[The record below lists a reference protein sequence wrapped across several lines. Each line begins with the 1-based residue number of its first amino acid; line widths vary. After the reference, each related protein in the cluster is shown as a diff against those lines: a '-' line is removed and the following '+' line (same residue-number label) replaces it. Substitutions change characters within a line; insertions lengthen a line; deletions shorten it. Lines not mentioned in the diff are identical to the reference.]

1 VTNFVMLELGQPL
14 HGFDNARVE
23 GTIRPRL
30 ALPGETLVLLDGK
43 SITLNPDTMVVSDD
57 SGAIGLAGIMG
68 GLDTAVTDET
78 TDVFFEAAFWPPAT
92 MAGRAR
98 AYGLQTD
105 ASQRFERGVD
115 PSGQARAVERASELL
130 LQIAGGQAGPLTVA
144 MSEAH
149 MPEQRDIRLRS
160 TRLADLL
167 GVEIGRETVRRILS
181 RLEFETVDTADGWRV
196 RVPRHRFDV
205 EREADLIEEVAR
217 IHGYD
222 RIPEATGAASMPLA
236 PVTESRVA
244 AEAAAALLAARDFR
258 EVITY
263 SFVDADDDA
272 LVSGKTSR
280 LVLSNPIASD
290 MSVMRSSLWSGMLR
304 ACAGNLARQQER
316 VRMFEIGKS
325 FDGEPTAPR
334 ETQRVAGLVCGP
346 RQPEQWGSSR
356 QEVDF
361 FDIKCDVMA
370 LLGLGGAAEHFEFVA
385 TGHPALQAGQAA
397 VIRREGEILGVVGK
411 LDPRLA
417 RHFDIKRA
425 VYLFE
430 LDADMALAAQLPV
443 AESISRF
450 PAIRRDIALLVAE
463 KVTAG
468 ELVAAVRAAAPTVV
482 RSVRIFDVYRGP
494 GVEAGLKSVAIGLIL
509 QETSRT
515 LTDEDADAAQ
525 TAAVQK
531 LSQEFAA
538 VLRDE

>member
-1 VTNFVMLELGQPL
+1 
-14 HGFDNARVE
+14 
-23 GTIRPRL
+23 
-30 ALPGETLVLLDGK
+30 
-43 SITLNPDTMVVSDD
+43 
-57 SGAIGLAGIMG
+57 
-68 GLDTAVTDET
+68 
-78 TDVFFEAAFWPPAT
+78 
-92 MAGRAR
+92 
-98 AYGLQTD
+98 
-105 ASQRFERGVD
+105 
-115 PSGQARAVERASELL
+115 
-130 LQIAGGQAGPLTVA
+130 
-144 MSEAH
+144 
-149 MPEQRDIRLRS
+149 
-160 TRLADLL
+160 
-167 GVEIGRETVRRILS
+167 
-181 RLEFETVDTADGWRV
+181 
-196 RVPRHRFDV
+196 
-205 EREADLIEEVAR
+205 
-217 IHGYD
+217 
-222 RIPEATGAASMPLA
+222 
-236 PVTESRVA
+236 
-244 AEAAAALLAARDFR
+244 
-258 EVITY
+258 
-263 SFVDADDDA
+263 
-272 LVSGKTSR
+272 
-280 LVLSNPIASD
+280 
-290 MSVMRSSLWSGMLR
+290 
-304 ACAGNLARQQER
+304 
-316 VRMFEIGKS
+316 MFEIGKS